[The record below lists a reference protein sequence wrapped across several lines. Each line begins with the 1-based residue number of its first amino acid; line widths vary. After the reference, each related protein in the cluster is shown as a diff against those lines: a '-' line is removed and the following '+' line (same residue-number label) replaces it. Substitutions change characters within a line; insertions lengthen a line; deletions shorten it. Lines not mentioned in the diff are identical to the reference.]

1 MLSSLVKDYQSKQ
14 SKLKDINEQNRKEA
28 LAATETVANLVTDGV
43 TTNVTEVFA
52 TQKKLEKE
60 VKGLQTNTSH
70 FAKQT
75 RQWLEMIDDFNNNL
89 KEVGDFQN
97 WAKTVEWDMKNIASA
112 LDYVARTDS
121 RAPTAGF
128 PAATVAGDFP
138 VATAAPA
145 DETPAA
151 EAKSRKK
158 T

>member
-1 MLSSLVKDYQSKQ
+1 MLSTVAKEYQVKQL
-14 SKLKDINEQNRKEA
+14 KLKEVNEQNRKEA
-28 LAATETVANLVTDGV
+28 LAATETVANLVTDPV
-43 TTNVTEVFA
+43 TTNVSEVFA
-52 TQKKLEKE
+52 TQRKLEME

-75 RQWLEMIDDFNNNL
+75 RQWLEMIDDFNANL

-112 LDYVARTDS
+112 LDYVSRSDS
-121 RAPTAGF
+121 HTPSSSF
-128 PAATVAGDFP
+128 PPAAAAAGDFP
-138 VATAAPA
+138 VATAA
-145 DETPAA
+145 DDTPAA

>member
-14 SKLKDINEQNRKEA
+14 AKLKEINDQNRREA
-28 LAATETVANLVTDGV
+28 LGATETVANMMSDTVTC
-43 TTNVTEVFA
+43 NVDEVFA
-52 TQKKLEKE
+52 AQKKLEKE

-75 RQWLEMIDDFNNNL
+75 RQWVEMIDEFNTNL

-97 WAKTVEWDMKNIASA
+97 WAKTVEWEMKHIASC
-112 LDYVARTDS
+112 LEYVAKSDS
-121 RAPTAGF
+121 RDQAAAMYA
-128 PAATVAGDFP
+128 PAAMASEDFP
-138 VATAAPA
+138 VATAAPVA
-145 DETPAA
+145 PAA